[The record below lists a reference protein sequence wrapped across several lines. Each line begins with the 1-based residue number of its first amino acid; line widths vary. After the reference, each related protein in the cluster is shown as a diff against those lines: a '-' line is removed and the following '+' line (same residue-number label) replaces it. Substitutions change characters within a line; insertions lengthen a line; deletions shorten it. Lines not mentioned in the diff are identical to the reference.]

1 MTNTP
6 GFFLFCLFLFFVC
19 AVGLLAVAL
28 LPEVRSVVTSAISQ
42 AWSRCMQ
49 WQHRQR
55 SLVSAGARHSSSF
68 LAQEGSALS
77 HWVQQHRKAVLA
89 VALLLLL
96 VPSLAIVLRYH
107 WALDTDDFERIH
119 TQDER
124 VLALLAGEDLRPPPA
139 LPPEVFATQ
148 EVETI
153 RPMIRYASREWNL
166 LDPVFRQR
174 LLVVFQIM
182 QERHGYELVLLEGY
196 RSPQRQA
203 MLASRGSHVTQAGAC
218 KSYHQFGLAA
228 DVAFRRNGKIVISER
243 DPWAMRGY
251 QLYGEIGSSLGLT
264 WGGSWK
270 TLKDYG
276 HIELRRKGVL
286 GTDCSNYLAYF

>member
-1 MTNTP
+1 MTHSF
-6 GFFLFCLFLFFVC
+6 GLFLLCLFLFFVC

-28 LPEVRSVVTSAISQ
+28 LPEVRSAVASALHQIG
-42 AWSRCMQ
+42 ARCMQ
-49 WQHRQR
+49 WQHKQR
-55 SLVSAGARHSSSF
+55 ERVSAGARHSGSF
-68 LAQEGSALS
+68 LAQESSALS
-77 HWVQQHRKAVLA
+77 RWVQQHRKAVLA
-89 VALLLLL
+89 VVLLLLL
-96 VPSLAIVLRYH
+96 APSLAIVLRYH
-107 WALDTDDFERIH
+107 WVLNADDFERIH
-119 TQDER
+119 TRDER

-153 RPMIRYASREWNL
+153 RPMIRYASRQWDL

-203 MLASRGSHVTQAGAC
+203 MLAARGSHVTQAGAC

-251 QLYGEIGSSLGLT
+251 QLYGEIGSGLGLT

-286 GTDCSNYLAYF
+286 GTDCSNYLSYF